1 MTSSSIKRKSVFR
14 QSTVIL
20 LIAFFIVAVI
30 CPLFSMLKNLGK
42 TDVAALISDKATLT
56 AALNSLA
63 VSSTATLISIA
74 VAMCAAW
81 CMTRTSV
88 RLKNFFNLCLIL
100 PMLIPSISH
109 GMGLLIIFGTNGTL
123 SKLFGLTQGIYGFWG
138 IVIGSVLYS
147 FPVAYIMISD
157 ILKYE
162 DSTPYE
168 AASVLGIPK
177 LRRFTAITL
186 PYLKKPMISVIFAVF
201 TMIVTDYGV
210 PLMIGGMY
218 KTLPHLMYIE
228 VIGRQDF
235 SKGSFFGLILLIPA
249 IIAFVVDIFC
259 KIDKRSGSVIRPFQI
274 KKKPLL
280 DTVAFLVLAIITVC
294 AVFPIVSFIA
304 ITFSKSYPNDMS
316 FSLINVTQTFAK
328 DVDKY
333 LINSVVIAFFTSCIG
348 TAVSF
353 ICACFTARKP
363 SKGARFLHL
372 MSILSLA
379 IPGIV
384 LGLSYILFF
393 GGSFIYGTLAI
404 LILAN
409 TVHFFSSPY
418 LMIYNSIGKLNPNL
432 EAVAD
437 SLGINR
443 FWLVKDVI
451 LPQTKTTLAEMFSYF
466 FVNSMMTISA
476 VAFLATRKTKPISL
490 VIPQFEAQLLL
501 EASAFVSLLI
511 LASNLLMK
519 LIIFII
525 KYTLSKRRNKSFTHE
540 AID

>member
-88 RLKNFFNLCLIL
+88 RIKNFFNLCLIL

-186 PYLKKPMISVIFAVF
+186 PYLRKPMISVVFAVF

-210 PLMIGGMY
+210 PLMVGGMY

-228 VIGRQDF
+228 VIGRQNF

-259 KIDKRSGSVIRPFQI
+259 KSDKRSGSVIRPFQI
-274 KKKPLL
+274 KKKPLR
-280 DTVAFLVLAIITVC
+280 DTVAFLVLAIITIC

-328 DVDKY
+328 GVDKY
-333 LINSVVIAFFTSCIG
+333 LINSVVIAFFTSCVG

-525 KYTLSKRRNKSFTHE
+525 KYTLSKRGNKSFTHE

>member
-259 KIDKRSGSVIRPFQI
+259 KIDKRSGSVIRF
-274 KKKPLL
+274 
-280 DTVAFLVLAIITVC
+280 
-294 AVFPIVSFIA
+294 
-304 ITFSKSYPNDMS
+304 KSRK
-316 FSLINVTQTFAK
+316 SLC
-328 DVDKY
+328 
-333 LINSVVIAFFTSCIG
+333 LI
-348 TAVSF
+348 
-353 ICACFTARKP
+353 
-363 SKGARFLHL
+363 
-372 MSILSLA
+372 
-379 IPGIV
+379 
-384 LGLSYILFF
+384 
-393 GGSFIYGTLAI
+393 
-404 LILAN
+404 
-409 TVHFFSSPY
+409 
-418 LMIYNSIGKLNPNL
+418 
-432 EAVAD
+432 
-437 SLGINR
+437 
-443 FWLVKDVI
+443 
-451 LPQTKTTLAEMFSYF
+451 Q
-466 FVNSMMTISA
+466 
-476 VAFLATRKTKPISL
+476 
-490 VIPQFEAQLLL
+490 
-501 EASAFVSLLI
+501 
-511 LASNLLMK
+511 
-519 LIIFII
+519 
-525 KYTLSKRRNKSFTHE
+525 
-540 AID
+540 

>member
-1 MTSSSIKRKSVFR
+1 M
-14 QSTVIL
+14 
-20 LIAFFIVAVI
+20 
-30 CPLFSMLKNLGK
+30 
-42 TDVAALISDKATLT
+42 
-56 AALNSLA
+56 
-63 VSSTATLISIA
+63 
-74 VAMCAAW
+74 
-81 CMTRTSV
+81 
-88 RLKNFFNLCLIL
+88 
-100 PMLIPSISH
+100 
-109 GMGLLIIFGTNGTL
+109 
-123 SKLFGLTQGIYGFWG
+123 
-138 IVIGSVLYS
+138 
-147 FPVAYIMISD
+147 
-157 ILKYE
+157 
-162 DSTPYE
+162 
-168 AASVLGIPK
+168 
-177 LRRFTAITL
+177 
-186 PYLKKPMISVIFAVF
+186 
-201 TMIVTDYGV
+201 
-210 PLMIGGMY
+210 
-218 KTLPHLMYIE
+218 
-228 VIGRQDF
+228 
-235 SKGSFFGLILLIPA
+235 
-249 IIAFVVDIFC
+249 
-259 KIDKRSGSVIRPFQI
+259 
-274 KKKPLL
+274 L